1 MTIVELAHP
10 ASEAA
15 GARTITLTIARREPR
30 HGIPRHVCS
39 LRGGSLMKA
48 ATLPVGSMI
57 AVMFMGSTIVTPL
70 YSLYAKQF
78 GFSPIVLT
86 LIYAAYVIGNLVS
99 LFFFGGVSD
108 RAGRRRIVLR
118 AMGLAALSTG
128 IYFFATATSWLF
140 VARVLSGFSIGLAA
154 GAGTAWLAELDA
166 DDRTRATLVAVGSN
180 FAGLALG
187 PLISGLIAEYAP
199 RPLQLPFLIYM
210 GLVAITALFIARSP
224 ETVRNHA
231 DPGTPGRTSVAMPRS
246 IRARFVA
253 PAITAFTVFSLYGF
267 YFSLAPSVLIDSLHQ
282 PNRAI
287 GGAVVFELG
296 LVSAATIIFTRRL
309 ASNTCMHLALA
320 LLLPSLALLIAAQ
333 ARGSMPLLLSG
344 TALSGISGALGY
356 RGSLQVV
363 NQIAPTDQRA
373 GVSSVYFIVCFIGNS
388 LPVIAVAA
396 LARAF
401 DSLVADSAFAVT
413 LAVLALGALAISMR
427 MPAVRIP

>member
-1 MTIVELAHP
+1 M
-10 ASEAA
+10 
-15 GARTITLTIARREPR
+15 R
-30 HGIPRHVCS
+30 
-39 LRGGSLMKA
+39 A
-48 ATLPVGSMI
+48 ATAAVGSMI

-70 YSLYAKQF
+70 YSLYAQQF
-78 GFSPIVLT
+78 GFSAIVLT

-128 IYFFATATSWLF
+128 IYFFATSTPWLF
-140 VARVLSGFSIGLAA
+140 IARVLSGFSIGLAA
-154 GAGTAWLAELDA
+154 GAGTAWIAELDA
-166 DDRTRATLVAVGSN
+166 ENRTRATLVAVVSN

-199 RPLQLPFLIYM
+199 RPLQLPFLIYI
-210 GLVAITALFIARSP
+210 GLVALTAVFIARSP
-224 ETVRNHA
+224 ETVNQQGA
-231 DPGTPGRTSVAMPRS
+231 TGAPGRTSVAIPQS

-282 PNRAI
+282 SNRAV

-296 LVSAATIIFTRRL
+296 LVAAATIIFTRRL
-309 ASNTCMHLALA
+309 ASGTCMRLALA
-320 LLLPSLALLIAAQ
+320 LLVPSLALLIAAQ
-333 ARGSMPLLLSG
+333 AQGSMSLLLLG

-363 NQIAPTDQRA
+363 NQIAPAEQRA

-388 LPVIAVAA
+388 LPVIGIAA
-396 LARAF
+396 LTRAF
-401 DSLVADSAFAVT
+401 DSLVADSAFAIT
-413 LAVLALGALAISMR
+413 LAVLALGALAMSLR

>member
-1 MTIVELAHP
+1 M
-10 ASEAA
+10 
-15 GARTITLTIARREPR
+15 R
-30 HGIPRHVCS
+30 
-39 LRGGSLMKA
+39 A
-48 ATLPVGSMI
+48 ATAAVGSMI

-78 GFSPIVLT
+78 GFSPIMLT
-86 LIYAAYVIGNLVS
+86 LIYAVYVIGNLVS

-108 RAGRRRIVLR
+108 RTGRRRIVLR

-128 IYFFATATSWLF
+128 IYFFATDTSWLF

-154 GAGTAWLAELDA
+154 GAGTAWIAELDA
-166 DDRTRATLVAVGSN
+166 EDRTRATLVAVVSN

-199 RPLQLPFLIYM
+199 RPLQLPFLIYIA
-210 GLVAITALFIARSP
+210 LVALTAVFIARAP
-224 ETVRNHA
+224 ETVNNHA
-231 DPGTPGRTSVAMPRS
+231 GSTMPGRTSVTVPRS
-246 IRARFVA
+246 IRARFIA

-282 PNRAI
+282 SNRAV

-296 LVSAATIIFTRRL
+296 LVSAVTILLTRQL
-309 ASNTCMHLALA
+309 ASGTCMRLALA

-333 ARGSMPLLLSG
+333 AQGSMSLLLLG

-363 NQIAPTDQRA
+363 NQIAPADQRA

-388 LPVIAVAA
+388 LPVIGIAA
-396 LARAF
+396 LTRAF
-401 DSLVADSAFAVT
+401 DSLVADSAFAIT
-413 LAVLALGALAISMR
+413 LAVLALGALAMSMQ

>member
-1 MTIVELAHP
+1 M
-10 ASEAA
+10 
-15 GARTITLTIARREPR
+15 R
-30 HGIPRHVCS
+30 
-39 LRGGSLMKA
+39 A
-48 ATLPVGSMI
+48 ATAAVGSMI

-78 GFSPIVLT
+78 GFSPLMLT
-86 LIYAAYVIGNLVS
+86 LIYAVYVIGNLVS

-118 AMGLAALSTG
+118 AMGLAALSTC
-128 IYFFATATSWLF
+128 IYFFATNPSWLF

-154 GAGTAWLAELDA
+154 GAGTAWIAELDA
-166 DDRTRATLVAVGSN
+166 EDRTRATLVAVGSN
-180 FAGLALG
+180 FAGLAVG
-187 PLISGLIAEYAP
+187 PLISGLIAEYSP
-199 RPLQLPFLIYM
+199 RPLQLPFLIYI
-210 GLVAITALFIARSP
+210 GLVALSAVFIARSP
-224 ETVRNHA
+224 ETVNQQGST
-231 DPGTPGRTSVAMPRS
+231 GTPGRTSVAMPRS
-246 IRARFVA
+246 IRARFIA

-282 PNRAI
+282 TNRAV

-296 LVSAATIIFTRRL
+296 LVSAATIIFTRQL
-309 ASNTCMHLALA
+309 ASGTCMRLALA
-320 LLLPSLALLIAAQ
+320 LLVPSLALLIAAQ
-333 ARGSMPLLLSG
+333 AQGSLSLLLLG

-363 NQIAPTDQRA
+363 NQIAPADQRA

-396 LARAF
+396 LTRAF

-413 LAVLALGALAISMR
+413 LAVLALAALAMSMR

>member
-1 MTIVELAHP
+1 M
-10 ASEAA
+10 
-15 GARTITLTIARREPR
+15 R
-30 HGIPRHVCS
+30 
-39 LRGGSLMKA
+39 A
-48 ATLPVGSMI
+48 ATAAVGSMI

-78 GFSPIVLT
+78 GFSPLMLT
-86 LIYAAYVIGNLVS
+86 LIYAVYVIGNLVS

-118 AMGLAALSTG
+118 AMGLAALSTC
-128 IYFFATATSWLF
+128 IYFFATNPSWLF

-154 GAGTAWLAELDA
+154 GAGTAWIAELDA
-166 DDRTRATLVAVGSN
+166 EDRTRATLVAVGSN
-180 FAGLALG
+180 FAGLAVG
-187 PLISGLIAEYAP
+187 PLISGLIAEYSP
-199 RPLQLPFLIYM
+199 RPLQLPFLIYI
-210 GLVAITALFIARSP
+210 GLVALSAVFIARSP
-224 ETVRNHA
+224 ETVNQQGST
-231 DPGTPGRTSVAMPRS
+231 GTTGRTSVAMPRS
-246 IRARFVA
+246 IRARFIA

-282 PNRAI
+282 TNRAV

-296 LVSAATIIFTRRL
+296 LVSAATIIFTRQL
-309 ASNTCMHLALA
+309 ASGTCMRLALA
-320 LLLPSLALLIAAQ
+320 LLVPSLALLIAAQ
-333 ARGSMPLLLSG
+333 AQGSLSLLLLG

-363 NQIAPTDQRA
+363 NQIAPADQRA

-396 LARAF
+396 LTRAF

-413 LAVLALGALAISMR
+413 LAVLALAALAMSMR

>member
-1 MTIVELAHP
+1 M
-10 ASEAA
+10 
-15 GARTITLTIARREPR
+15 R
-30 HGIPRHVCS
+30 
-39 LRGGSLMKA
+39 A
-48 ATLPVGSMI
+48 ATAAVGSMI

-78 GFSPIVLT
+78 GFSPLMLT
-86 LIYAAYVIGNLVS
+86 LIYAVYVIGNLVS

-118 AMGLAALSTG
+118 AMGLAALSTC
-128 IYFFATATSWLF
+128 IYFFATNPSWLF

-154 GAGTAWLAELDA
+154 GAGTAWIAELDA
-166 DDRTRATLVAVGSN
+166 EDRTRATLVAVGSN
-180 FAGLALG
+180 FAGLAVG
-187 PLISGLIAEYAP
+187 PQISGLIAEYSP
-199 RPLQLPFLIYM
+199 RPLQLPFLIYI
-210 GLVAITALFIARSP
+210 GLVALSAVFIARSP
-224 ETVRNHA
+224 ETVNQQGST
-231 DPGTPGRTSVAMPRS
+231 GTPGRTSVAMPRS
-246 IRARFVA
+246 IRARFIA

-282 PNRAI
+282 TNRAV

-296 LVSAATIIFTRRL
+296 LVSAATIIFTRQL
-309 ASNTCMHLALA
+309 ASGTCMRLALA
-320 LLLPSLALLIAAQ
+320 LLVPSLALLIAAQ
-333 ARGSMPLLLSG
+333 AQGSLSLLLLG

-363 NQIAPTDQRA
+363 NQIAPADQRA

-396 LARAF
+396 LTRAF

-413 LAVLALGALAISMR
+413 LAVLALAALAMSMR

>member
-1 MTIVELAHP
+1 M
-10 ASEAA
+10 
-15 GARTITLTIARREPR
+15 R
-30 HGIPRHVCS
+30 
-39 LRGGSLMKA
+39 A
-48 ATLPVGSMI
+48 ATAAVGSMI

-78 GFSPIVLT
+78 GFSPLMLT
-86 LIYAAYVIGNLVS
+86 LIYAVYVIGNLVS

-118 AMGLAALSTG
+118 AMGLAALSTC
-128 IYFFATATSWLF
+128 IYFFATNPSWLF

-154 GAGTAWLAELDA
+154 GAGTAWIAELDA
-166 DDRTRATLVAVGSN
+166 EDRTRATLVAVGSN
-180 FAGLALG
+180 FAGLAVG
-187 PLISGLIAEYAP
+187 PLISGPIAEYSP
-199 RPLQLPFLIYM
+199 RPLQLPFLIYI
-210 GLVAITALFIARSP
+210 GLVALSAVFIARSP
-224 ETVRNHA
+224 ETVNQQGST
-231 DPGTPGRTSVAMPRS
+231 GTTGRTSVAMPRS
-246 IRARFVA
+246 IRARFIA

-282 PNRAI
+282 TNRAV

-296 LVSAATIIFTRRL
+296 LVSAATIIFTRQL
-309 ASNTCMHLALA
+309 ASGTCMRLALA
-320 LLLPSLALLIAAQ
+320 LLVPSLALLIAAQ
-333 ARGSMPLLLSG
+333 AQGSLSLLLLG

-363 NQIAPTDQRA
+363 NQIAPADQRA

-396 LARAF
+396 LTRAF

-413 LAVLALGALAISMR
+413 LAVLALAALAMSMR